1 MLMPGAGKVVADP
14 ERAMPSEYRKTRTSG
29 LYVRH
34 SRACPSFADEQRRC
48 RCEPS
53 YRTHRFI
60 DGTMRWSPVFKDRAS
75 AMSWDGHE
83 AKAERAVRAIR
94 REGPTFGEVAG
105 EWWALVDAGTYAR
118 RRGRS
123 KKLSDTTIADY
134 RGVLYGAA
142 AARESGV
149 GGSLVLVERCGRRPI
164 AALDDSYWQSIVD
177 ELVRD
182 GKSYSRI
189 ATYLAVI
196 RHVYAYARRPNLR
209 IVTNDPT
216 RELQM
221 PANDGQVRERVATAE
236 EAAALIE
243 ALPVLD
249 SAGALSWDAVLEIR
263 ASPQSAVA
271 LADRFGVSDALVGKV
286 RRDELYKTPEGRR
299 SRETGDRAGWG
310 LAFYTGMRRSEI
322 GRAQWQHVFWDADEI
337 MVAQSKSDAGE
348 GRRVPMVGP
357 LKRILREEW
366 MRVGRPAMG
375 PIVTRSV
382 ASGKWQAR
390 ADAVWGTAGLA
401 RVTLHEARHTYASF
415 LMAAGYNLKQIQEY
429 LGHADLVTT
438 GRYIKNLPVPRG
450 TTAREKLEAYLAT
463 ELGEIDP

>member
-1 MLMPGAGKVVADP
+1 MIPMPAREVAGNP
-14 ERAMPSEYRKTRTSG
+14 ESAMSSEYRKTRTSG

-34 SRACPSFADEQRRC
+34 SRTCPALAGDARRC

-53 YRTHRFI
+53 YRTRRRI
-60 DGTMRWSPVFKDRAS
+60 DGKPRWSPVFKDRAS
-75 AMSWDGHE
+75 AISWDGHE
-83 AKAERAVRAIR
+83 AKAERVVRASR
-94 REGPTFGEVAG
+94 RAGPTFGEVARA
-105 EWWALVDAGTYAR
+105 WWALVEAGTYAR

-123 KKLSDTTIADY
+123 KKLADTTIADY
-134 RGVLYGAA
+134 RGVLFGSDPARVRVGEGALA
-142 AARESGV
+142 L
-149 GGSLVLVERCGRRPI
+149 LVRCGRRPI
-164 AALDDSYWQSIVD
+164 AALDDSYWQSIID
-177 ELVRD
+177 EMVRD

-221 PANDGQVRERVATAE
+221 PANDGKVRERVATAE
-236 EAAALIE
+236 EAAALIQ
-243 ALPVLD
+243 ALPLCD
-249 SAGALSWDAVLEIR
+249 GGGSLGWDAVLEIR
-263 ASPQSAVA
+263 ASTQSAVA
-271 LADRFGVSDALVGKV
+271 LARQFGVSDALVGKV
-286 RRDELYKTPEGRR
+286 RRGELYKTAEGRR

-310 LAFYTGMRRSEI
+310 LAFYTGMRRGEI
-322 GRAQWQHVFWDADEI
+322 GRARWPHVFWDADEI

-357 LKRILREEW
+357 LKKILREEW
-366 MRVGRPAMG
+366 MRAGRLAAG

-390 ADAVWGTAGLA
+390 ADRAWETAGLV
-401 RVTLHEARHTYASF
+401 RVTMHEARHTYASF

-450 TTAREKLEAYLAT
+450 TTAREKLETYLAA
-463 ELGEIDP
+463 ELGDIDP